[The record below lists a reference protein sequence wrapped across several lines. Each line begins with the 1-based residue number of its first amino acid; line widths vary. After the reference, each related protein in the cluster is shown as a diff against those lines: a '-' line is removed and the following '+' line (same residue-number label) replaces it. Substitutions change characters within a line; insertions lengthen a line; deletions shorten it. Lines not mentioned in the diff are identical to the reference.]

1 MKVLLIFV
9 LSLLSLLVSPPLIPA
24 AAAASP
30 AVLDVKGK
38 PLIVGS
44 NYFVLPVIHGSG
56 GGLYPSN
63 TKPNT
68 FGCPLDIIQEANEVQ
83 KGIPVVFSPVNATA
97 AGGGGT
103 VPLSTDLNVRFYT
116 PTICARRMGWKTDGP
131 DESSKQYFV
140 KTGGAEGNPGPQ
152 TLSSWFKIEKAGSD
166 FKFVF
171 CPTVCSVCKVVC
183 KDVGI
188 YVQKNG
194 ARFLVLSEVPFKVMF
209 EKTF

>member
-1 MKVLLIFV
+1 MTMKVLLIFV
-9 LSLLSLLVSPPLIPA
+9 LSLLFSPPLISA

-44 NYFVLPVIHGSG
+44 NYFVLPVIRGGG
-56 GGLYPSN
+56 GGLYPAN

-68 FGCPLDIIQEANEVQ
+68 FGCPLDIIQEASEVQ

-97 AGGGGT
+97 A

-116 PTICARRMGWKTDGP
+116 PTICARRMGWKMDGL

-166 FKFVF
+166 YKFVF
-171 CPTVCSVCKVVC
+171 CPTVCNVCKVVC

-194 ARFLVLSEVPFKVMF
+194 ARFLVLSEIPFKVMF